1 MVKILLV
8 DDDTGFAEGIGEVL
22 TRQHYLVDLAADGQT
37 GWIFAE
43 TCTYDLML
51 LDWRVPNIDGLT
63 FCRRRRDRG
72 DRTPILLM
80 TAHDSASQR
89 VAGLDAGADD
99 YLVKPFEIE
108 ELLARIRAL
117 LRRGND
123 ALLPVVEWG
132 PLRLDPQACR
142 ITYDGCELKLTA
154 KEYELLEVFL
164 RSPDRIFSQSS
175 LLDRLWT
182 FDDPPSE
189 NAVRRQIT
197 NLRQKLK
204 KVGGVDIIE
213 TVYGLG
219 YRLREPEPAPSN
231 PLAAVWERNKAK
243 YFDRIAIVE
252 SAIATL
258 QTNAP
263 SPEQLKN
270 ALAETHTLAGSLG
283 SFGFDRASQISRQ
296 LEGWLKAE
304 PPDPLQLR
312 DGLTQ
317 LRQALEL
324 PVDRSNS
331 PSNGKSNSKSN
342 PNSRATP
349 SEMPQTRLFV
359 VDADVAFAESIAA
372 VARERGMTV
381 ELAHTFAEARTM
393 ARQQTPN
400 LALMD
405 FNLPDS
411 SGGEFEVLAQL
422 TQRCPPVP
430 VVVLTE
436 RESLRDRVQVARL
449 GGCGFL
455 TKPVSPQQAIE
466 TVSQLAQPAS
476 TPSSK
481 ILVVDDDGELLDAIR
496 TLLEPWGFYLV
507 LLDDPCQFWDV
518 LNRTQPDLLLLDVV
532 MPDVSGIEL
541 CQVVRNDPQWY
552 DLPVLVLSSY
562 RDSETVRQVFVAGAD
577 DFIQKPLVEPELIAR
592 ILNRLERQ
600 TLQRRIGKLWQQ
612 YSR

>member
-8 DDDTGFAEGIGEVL
+8 DDDEAFAEGIGEAL
-22 TRQHYLVDLAADGQT
+22 SRQHYVVDLATDGQT
-37 GWIFAE
+37 GWVFAE

-51 LDWRVPNIDGLT
+51 LDWRVPDLDGLT

-80 TAHDSASQR
+80 TAHDASPQR
-89 VAGLDAGADD
+89 VKGLDAGADD
-99 YLVKPFEIE
+99 YLVKPFDIE

-117 LRRGND
+117 LRRGKD
-123 ALLPVVEWG
+123 ALLPRVEWG
-132 PLRLDPQACR
+132 LLRLDPQACR

-164 RSPDRIFSQSS
+164 RSPERIFSQSA

-204 KVGGVDIIE
+204 KVGGVDVIE

-219 YRLREPEPAPSN
+219 YRLREPEPTPPN

-243 YFDRIAIVE
+243 YLDRIAIVE
-252 SAIATL
+252 SAIAAL
-258 QTNAP
+258 QSNALG
-263 SPEQLKN
+263 SEQLKS

-296 LEGWLKAE
+296 LEGGLKAE
-304 PPDPLQLR
+304 TPNPLQLR
-312 DGLTQ
+312 DGLRE
-317 LRQALEL
+317 LRQALDL
-324 PVDRSNS
+324 PIDRSNS
-331 PSNGKSNSKSN
+331 NLNSNSIAK
-342 PNSRATP
+342 ATA
-349 SEMPQTRLFV
+349 SESPKTHLFV
-359 VDADVAFAESIAA
+359 VDADVAFAESIAT

-381 ELAHTFAEARTM
+381 ELAHSFADAEAKVSK
-393 ARQQTPN
+393 QTPD
-400 LALMD
+400 LALVD

-411 SGGEFEVLAQL
+411 DGGGFEVLAQL
-422 TQRCPPVP
+422 THRCPPVP
-430 VVVLTE
+430 VVVLTG
-436 RESLRDRVQVARL
+436 RESLIDRVKVARL

-455 TKPVSPQQAIE
+455 AKPVSPQQAIE
-466 TVSQLAQPAS
+466 TVSQLAKPAS

-481 ILVVDDDGELLDAIR
+481 ILVVDDDSELLDAIQ
-496 TLLEPWGFYLV
+496 TLLEPWGFHLV
-507 LLDDPCQFWDV
+507 LLDDSCQFWEV

-552 DLPVLVLSSY
+552 DLPVLVLSAH